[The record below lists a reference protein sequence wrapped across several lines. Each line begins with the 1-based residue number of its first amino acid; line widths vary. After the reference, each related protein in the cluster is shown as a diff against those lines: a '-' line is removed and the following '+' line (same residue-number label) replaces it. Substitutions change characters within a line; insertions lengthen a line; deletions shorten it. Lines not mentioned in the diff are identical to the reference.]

1 MISPVRENLSSA
13 NYVRA
18 LVFLFTL
25 VAFFSI
31 STQALPSNNP
41 IPYVSTISPLA
52 IVPGGAGFNV
62 TVNGANFV
70 AASVCEL
77 NRSMQHQLIS

>member
-52 IVPGGAGFNV
+52 IVPGGAGL
-62 TVNGANFV
+62 TSPSTA
-70 AASVCEL
+70 
-77 NRSMQHQLIS
+77 RIS